1 MCNENWIYTTTSNPQ
16 LSDWAKKLQST
27 SQSQTCTT
35 IRSWSRFDGL
45 LSVWPTKA
53 FWILLKLLHLRCIL
67 SKSMRGTENGNPC
80 SWHWSTERAQFFC
93 TTAPHLTSYNQC
105 FKNGTDWAT
114 TFCLICRIHLSA
126 HHLTTTSSSIST
138 TFCRWN
144 ASTTSRMQN
153 MLSKSS
159 LNPEDFY
166 TTGINKLIFHWLN
179 VFIVMVP
186 ILINKDMFE
195 PGYNDLKLMVQS
207 HSYISPT

>member
-1 MCNENWIYTTTSNPQ
+1 
-16 LSDWAKKLQST
+16 
-27 SQSQTCTT
+27 
-35 IRSWSRFDGL
+35 
-45 LSVWPTKA
+45 
-53 FWILLKLLHLRCIL
+53 
-67 SKSMRGTENGNPC
+67 
-80 SWHWSTERAQFFC
+80 
-93 TTAPHLTSYNQC
+93 
-105 FKNGTDWAT
+105 
-114 TFCLICRIHLSA
+114 
-126 HHLTTTSSSIST
+126 
-138 TFCRWN
+138 
-144 ASTTSRMQN
+144 